1 MEDQLYHLRI
11 FFRGSHK
18 IHRKTPVSEY
28 LYSMIIFIQWVSLLF
43 YSFSIYILKLNGIH
57 IIHMMQKYVFCMEEH
72 ITHSFGI
79 YLISET
85 KNYFCFQD
93 SQLPMQGLKLLR
105 KDQNGGGLL
114 FMETRE
120 FNVHWWKR
128 KIKSS
133 ISEKKYFYKN
143 WYVLPLGMRLYA

>member
-57 IIHMMQKYVFCMEEH
+57 II
-72 ITHSFGI
+72 HSFGI